1 MKSYFPGELA
11 VRQEMDKYPELL
23 EKARKFHEWRPQIIQ
38 LKKDVEAEESQETI
52 WRHIREI
59 EL

>member
-1 MKSYFPGELA
+1 MTKSYFPGELA

-23 EKARKFHEWRPQIIQ
+23 ERVRKWTPQIKR
-38 LKKDVEAEESQETI
+38 LKQDVAEGESYEVITK
-52 WRHIREI
+52 HIREI